1 MDFVPRRT
9 LDGQTACHAAAL
21 GGRPP
26 RFPTGIMTKNPLV
39 GLLLWC
45 RGVFNL
51 LAYHLHDAQLQCSC
65 LEYLVQYGGDL
76 SVQSFAHETTRDVAV
91 RMRKMA
97 IVTAVEN
104 HCEWSLTRGVNHASC
119 RV

>member
-1 MDFVPRRT
+1 
-9 LDGQTACHAAAL
+9 
-21 GGRPP
+21 
-26 RFPTGIMTKNPLV
+26 MTKNPLV

-65 LEYLVQYGGDL
+65 LEYLVQCGGDL

-104 HCEWSLTRGVNHASC
+104 HCEWSLTLGVNHASC
-119 RV
+119 GV

>member
-1 MDFVPRRT
+1 M
-9 LDGQTACHAAAL
+9 
-21 GGRPP
+21 
-26 RFPTGIMTKNPLV
+26 
-39 GLLLWC
+39 
-45 RGVFNL
+45 
-51 LAYHLHDAQLQCSC
+51 QC
-65 LEYLVQYGGDL
+65 GGDL

-104 HCEWSLTRGVNHASC
+104 HCEWSLTLGVNHASC